1 MIEIIVKGENWKDLV
16 KNIEDLASGMTC
28 ERVEADISKTTQ
40 KKPKVTISKASV
52 KKEKALTHADVR
64 AVMKHLLENN
74 RAKVIELLK
83 KYDALNVSAL
93 PDDRLA
99 DFIKDA
105 KAIKEC

>member
-1 MIEIIVKGENWKDLV
+1 
-16 KNIEDLASGMTC
+16 MTC

-40 KKPKVTISKASV
+40 KNPKVTISKASV

-93 PDDRLA
+93 FDDRLA

>member
-1 MIEIIVKGENWKDLV
+1 M
-16 KNIEDLASGMTC
+16 
-28 ERVEADISKTTQ
+28 
-40 KKPKVTISKASV
+40 KP
-52 KKEKALTHADVR
+52 
-64 AVMKHLLENN
+64 LLENN

-105 KAIKEC
+105 KAMEG